1 MKVFVR
7 TQDRTKILEIDCIYY
22 EEKKTTRKTVLSE
35 NVTSETVEIRHRLVC
50 CNRTLG
56 DYDSKERCLAI
67 MDDIQRTIEARSG
80 NSSLI
85 YNMPEV

>member
-67 MDDIQRTIEARSG
+67 MDDIQLTVETRGVDNT
-80 NSSLI
+80 LV
-85 YNMPEV
+85 YNMPEA